1 MVKENS
7 SVRRLACYFFFIM
20 SFLGMRG
27 VSIAFFFISALAAV
41 GQNSASHIVSW
52 EINNVPSVVV
62 PEADWVSWDEAW
74 LLPEQDT
81 FWLHLVIE
89 KTSSNQA
96 NEILLLHGLQKVE
109 LYKKESI
116 GAISGPSI
124 LGTTIPLSQ
133 QDLPEGIIKYGRG
146 NSAQIPLSLNSGLN
160 RYYLRV
166 SQPVFEK
173 TPLLADLYTLND
185 WYALSTNN
193 RSRTFL
199 MQGFI
204 GGALLIISIYHL
216 LIFLIR
222 RDEPFLW
229 YALYTAFLCASMLL
243 ENGVLQST
251 IFTDYQYGYRILWEI
266 QLLSFIPAMIYF
278 LFMRS
283 FINLEK
289 QIPWLDRFVR
299 RYLIVYIPLA
309 LLLDV
314 LFIYTLK
321 VSPLTYIFPIS
332 ILMLGLFCVI
342 VIFRNGDRLA
352 LYFTIGSLILYLSVF
367 SNTLISLFI
376 SLGWM
381 SELSFPRVWITEFG
395 VIIEILIFSLG
406 LGYRLRMQDNE
417 KQVAVDH
424 LRKNISSDLHDDVGT
439 MLSGLSMQA
448 QVLAFKASDKDKQSL
463 HQISEISSKALDT
476 MRDTVWAIDS
486 RQDKFENLLDRMRNF
501 AENTLFKSEINYN
514 IHKEGLEAEEK
525 VLPNIRQQLYL
536 IYKEAI
542 TNILKHSK
550 ATHVDVSIVKT
561 PKDIKLIIK
570 DNGVG
575 ISSTNHSGLGLSN
588 MEMRAK
594 RLGGSLQL
602 ESDGGTKITIVV
614 PL

>member
-1 MVKENS
+1 MNNLLRCDHSVLCAIRSIS
-7 SVRRLACYFFFIM
+7 SLR
-20 SFLGMRG
+20 
-27 VSIAFFFISALAAV
+27 FISTCCLLLFVLNAS
-41 GQNSASHIVSW
+41 GQNAASEILDW
-52 EINNVPSVVV
+52 EIHHDARKVIPD
-62 PEADWVSWDEAW
+62 ADWASFDVDD

-81 FWLHLVIE
+81 FWLHVVIE
-89 KTSSNQA
+89 KTSSSQA
-96 NEILLLHGLQKVE
+96 NEILLLHGLQEVE
-109 LYKKESI
+109 LYKKEST
-116 GAISGPSI
+116 GAITGPAI
-124 LGTTIPLSQ
+124 LGTSIPLSELV
-133 QDLPEGIIKYGRG
+133 LPEGVIKYGRG
-146 NSAQIPLSLNSGLN
+146 NSAQIPLDLHLGLN
-160 RYYLRV
+160 HYYLRV
-166 SQPVFEK
+166 KQPVFEK
-173 TPLLADLYTLND
+173 TPLLANLYTLND
-185 WYALSTNN
+185 WYALTTRD
-193 RSRTFL
+193 RSETFL

-204 GGALLIISIYHL
+204 GGALLIISIYHF

-222 RDEPFLW
+222 RDKPFLW
-229 YALYTAFLCASMLL
+229 YALYTALLCASMLL
-243 ENGVLQST
+243 ENGVLQSS

-314 LFIYTLK
+314 LYIYTLK
-321 VSPLTYIFPIS
+321 VSPLTFIFPLS
-332 ILMLGLFCVI
+332 ILLLGLFCVI
-342 VIFRNGDRLA
+342 VIFKNGDRLA

-376 SLGWM
+376 TLEWM

-395 VIIEILIFSLG
+395 VILEILIFSLG
-406 LGYRLRMQDNE
+406 LGYRLRLQDKE
-417 KQVAVDH
+417 KQIAVDH

-448 QVLAFKASDKDKQSL
+448 QVLAYKASDKDKQSL
-463 HQISEISSKALDT
+463 HQISDISSRALDT

-501 AENTLFKSEINYN
+501 AENMLFKSEINYN
-514 IHKEGLEAEEK
+514 LRTEGLEKEEK

-542 TNILKHSK
+542 TNVLKHAQ
-550 ATHVDVSIVKT
+550 ATHVDISLIKS

-575 ISSTNHSGLGLSN
+575 ITTTNHSGLGLSN

-594 RLGGSLQL
+594 RLGGKLIL
-602 ESDGGTKITIVV
+602 ESEEGLKIVIVV